1 MGESP
6 IWLSNAPAK
15 FQRYMKNYL
24 TDVRDKPAFPY
35 LGDVLVYPDD
45 FNLHVDHLRK
55 VYLSQIKKMQNYFK
69 SRSII

>member
-1 MGESP
+1 
-6 IWLSNAPAK
+6 
-15 FQRYMKNYL
+15 MKNYL

-55 VYLSQIKKMQNYFK
+55 VYLSKIKKMQNYFK